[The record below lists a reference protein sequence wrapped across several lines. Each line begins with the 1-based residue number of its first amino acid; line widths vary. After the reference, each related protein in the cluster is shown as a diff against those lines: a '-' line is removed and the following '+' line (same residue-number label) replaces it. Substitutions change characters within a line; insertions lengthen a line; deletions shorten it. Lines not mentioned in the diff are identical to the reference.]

1 MNIVLSEKLL
11 NDRIYWPAM
20 NFNFVYTPVYL
31 VTILYGMLSKH
42 FEFYYS
48 PYNFP
53 HTLAEWL
60 LFVKFQ
66 IFYIYNIYV

>member
-48 PYNFP
+48 P
-53 HTLAEWL
+53 
-60 LFVKFQ
+60 
-66 IFYIYNIYV
+66 